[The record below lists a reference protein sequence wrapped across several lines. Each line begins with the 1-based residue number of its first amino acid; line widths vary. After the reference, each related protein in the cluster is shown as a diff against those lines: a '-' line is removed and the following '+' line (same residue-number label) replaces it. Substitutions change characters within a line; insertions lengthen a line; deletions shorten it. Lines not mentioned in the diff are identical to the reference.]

1 MELYD
6 FPTDKEHKLNRVLY
20 DFPADKEYKLNRVLY
35 DFPAD
40 KRTDVHVLTH
50 QLVIMGT
57 SDLHLP
63 NRTLDEVLFESPFTQ
78 LVPLKSLISKHKT
91 QPKKPSQ
98 LK

>member
-1 MELYD
+1 LC
-6 FPTDKEHKLNRVLY
+6 KETKLNKALY
-20 DFPADKEYKLNRVLY
+20 EFPADKGQKLNMELY

-50 QLVIMGT
+50 QLVVMGT

-91 QPKKPSQ
+91 QPRKPSQ
-98 LK
+98 LE